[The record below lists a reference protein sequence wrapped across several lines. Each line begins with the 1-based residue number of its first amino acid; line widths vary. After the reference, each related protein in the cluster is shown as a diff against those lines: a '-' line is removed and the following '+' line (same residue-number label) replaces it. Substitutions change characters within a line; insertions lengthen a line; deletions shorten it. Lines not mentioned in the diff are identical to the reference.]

1 MKNYGFQQR
10 NSDDTLFLKR
20 QLGKVMALTIY
31 LDDMII
37 TGNDLEEIL
46 RLQKQLA
53 IEFEM
58 KKLGGLKYFMGIE
71 VARSE

>member
-20 QLGKVMALTIY
+20 QLGKVMALTVY

-37 TGNDLEEIL
+37 IGNDLEEIL